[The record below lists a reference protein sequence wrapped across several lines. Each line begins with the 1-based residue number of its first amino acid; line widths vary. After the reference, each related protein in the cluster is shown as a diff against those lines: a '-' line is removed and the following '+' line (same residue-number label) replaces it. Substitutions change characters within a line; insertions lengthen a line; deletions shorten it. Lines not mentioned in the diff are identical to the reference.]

1 MSIQSTQSSVY
12 GEKINNFIL
21 VCFTTG
27 AVQRTILLI
36 PNEAGGLNY
45 EVDYAYDRQNNYL
58 KMVPPHLYNPINWS
72 ANNVTVA
79 SLSDYT
85 GLIDASCYRFVT
97 TYQYNQDGYPVEV
110 IKDWGT
116 KLRLTYK

>member
-1 MSIQSTQSSVY
+1 MLY
-12 GEKINNFIL
+12 HW
-21 VCFTTG
+21 

-45 EVDYAYDRQNNYL
+45 EVDYTYDRQNNYL

-85 GLIDASCYRFVT
+85 GLIDASCYRCVT
-97 TYQYNQDGYPVEV
+97 TYRYNQDGYPVEV
-110 IKDWGT
+110 IEDWGT